1 MCFIVGLV
9 LTSTIYDVWTKQYL
23 ADAQHGRDSSLMK
36 AIHCFSAKR
45 NVREFLKDSGSEEI
59 GCVNGIRALTT
70 LVTVNYHLALIG
82 LAGVINQGA
91 VYKVNQSTWI
101 QPLLIGKY
109 YSNKIGNMNVSYSWY
124 PHYSIS

>member
-1 MCFIVGLV
+1 LSFIVGLV

-23 ADAQHGRDSSLMK
+23 SGAHGRDSSLMK
-36 AIHCFSAKR
+36 AIHCFSAER

-82 LAGVINQGA
+82 LAGVMNQGT
-91 VYKVNQSTWI
+91 VYKVNQST
-101 QPLLIGKY
+101 
-109 YSNKIGNMNVSYSWY
+109 
-124 PHYSIS
+124 